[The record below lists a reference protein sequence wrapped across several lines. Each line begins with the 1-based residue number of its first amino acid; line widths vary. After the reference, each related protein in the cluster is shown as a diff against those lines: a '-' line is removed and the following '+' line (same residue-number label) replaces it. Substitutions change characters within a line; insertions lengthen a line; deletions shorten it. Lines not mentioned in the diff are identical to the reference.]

1 MSIVQRKENNDG
13 WEEVCE
19 TYNEEKFVKNGLS
32 AKFVQDNEVYSGK
45 GVLRGFGINTKV
57 LQTKLI
63 RVLNGKIYDVVI
75 DLRADSKTFMKS
87 FCVELSAKNGKQLY
101 IPEGF
106 AHGFLVLSD
115 LAEFCYKCTDFYHPG
130 DEGGLAWN
138 DPEIGIKWPQL
149 VGEYKGTASG
159 EGYKLEDGTALNLSD
174 KDQLWVGLNDTFKF

>member
-1 MSIVQRKENNDG
+1 MKKLTFFHNVGGINDLSIVQRKENNDG

-106 AHGFLVLSD
+106 AHAY
-115 LAEFCYKCTDFYHPG
+115 LA
-130 DEGGLAWN
+130 
-138 DPEIGIKWPQL
+138 
-149 VGEYKGTASG
+149 
-159 EGYKLEDGTALNLSD
+159 
-174 KDQLWVGLNDTFKF
+174 

>member
-1 MSIVQRKENNDG
+1 MKKLTFFHNVGGINDLSIVQREENNDG

-106 AHGFLVLSD
+106 AHAYLALEDAANCGITD
-115 LAEFCYKCTDFYHPG
+115 LT
-130 DEGGLAWN
+130 GL
-138 DPEIGIKWPQL
+138 
-149 VGEYKGTASG
+149 EYASG
-159 EGYKLEDGTALNLSD
+159 LEGVNISD
-174 KDQLWVGLNDTFKF
+174 NNITD

>member
-1 MSIVQRKENNDG
+1 MKKLTFFHNVGGINDLSIVQREENNDG

-75 DLRADSKTFMKS
+75 DLRADSSIISLRENQNGVVPYS
-87 FCVELSAKNGKQLY
+87 F
-101 IPEGF
+101 F
-106 AHGFLVLSD
+106 
-115 LAEFCYKCTDFYHPG
+115 
-130 DEGGLAWN
+130 W
-138 DPEIGIKWPQL
+138 
-149 VGEYKGTASG
+149 
-159 EGYKLEDGTALNLSD
+159 
-174 KDQLWVGLNDTFKF
+174 

>member
-1 MSIVQRKENNDG
+1 MSIVQREENNDG

-101 IPEGF
+101 IPEGIWINCLCF
-106 AHGFLVLSD
+106 IHIHYGTKGYI
-115 LAEFCYKCTDFYHPG
+115 CWCRYCT
-130 DEGGLAWN
+130 
-138 DPEIGIKWPQL
+138 I
-149 VGEYKGTASG
+149 
-159 EGYKLEDGTALNLSD
+159 
-174 KDQLWVGLNDTFKF
+174 FKNF

>member
-1 MSIVQRKENNDG
+1 MKKLTFFHNVGGINDLSIVQRKENNDG

-106 AHGFLVLSD
+106 AHAY
-115 LAEFCYKCTDFYHPG
+115 LALEDIVIFFKVTSHFILG
-130 DEGGLAWN
+130 DEIGFSWN
-138 DPEIGIKWPQL
+138 SKFFNIHWMMTENEMIFSDRDRLNPEFDITMVVK
-149 VGEYKGTASG
+149 K
-159 EGYKLEDGTALNLSD
+159 
-174 KDQLWVGLNDTFKF
+174 

>member
-1 MSIVQRKENNDG
+1 MKKLTFFHNVGGINDLSIVQREENNDG

-138 DPEIGIKWPQL
+138 DPEIGVEWPL
-149 VGEYKGTASG
+149 E
-159 EGYKLEDGTALNLSD
+159 EGVDLIISE
-174 KDQLWVGLNDTFKF
+174 KDQKWKGLKDTFKF

>member
-1 MSIVQRKENNDG
+1 MKKLTFFHNVGGINDLSIVQREENNDG
-13 WEEVCE
+13 WEEICE

-106 AHGFLVLSD
+106 DHAY
-115 LAEFCYKCTDFYHPG
+115 LALEDSVIFFKVTSHFILG
-130 DEGGLAWN
+130 DEIGFSWN
-138 DPEIGIKWPQL
+138 SNFFNIHWPMTENEMIFSDRDRLNPEFDITMVVK
-149 VGEYKGTASG
+149 K
-159 EGYKLEDGTALNLSD
+159 
-174 KDQLWVGLNDTFKF
+174 

>member
-1 MSIVQRKENNDG
+1 MSIVQREENNDG
-13 WEEVCE
+13 WEEICE

-106 AHGFLVLSD
+106 AHAY
-115 LAEFCYKCTDFYHPG
+115 LA
-130 DEGGLAWN
+130 
-138 DPEIGIKWPQL
+138 
-149 VGEYKGTASG
+149 
-159 EGYKLEDGTALNLSD
+159 LEDS
-174 KDQLWVGLNDTFKF
+174 VIFFKVTSYSLADDGK